1 MSFYV
6 YILASRRNGTLY
18 VGHTDNLIRR
28 VSQLKT
34 EELRGFTSQIGV
46 KHLVWFEQHQTRE
59 AAYTRERRLKTW
71 NRAWKLQ
78 LIETI
83 NPQWRDLS
91 EDLRVVKAWDPR
103 FRGDARQQGVHVP
116 AHPRESGDAR
126 TATTN

>member
-18 VGHTDNLIRR
+18 VGHTDDLIRR
-28 VSQLKT
+28 VWQHKT
-34 EELRGFTSQIGV
+34 EELRGFTSQYGV

-59 AAYTRERRLKTW
+59 AAFARERPLKTW

-91 EDLRVVKAWDPR
+91 EDYGL
-103 FRGDARQQGVHVP
+103 
-116 AHPRESGDAR
+116 
-126 TATTN
+126 